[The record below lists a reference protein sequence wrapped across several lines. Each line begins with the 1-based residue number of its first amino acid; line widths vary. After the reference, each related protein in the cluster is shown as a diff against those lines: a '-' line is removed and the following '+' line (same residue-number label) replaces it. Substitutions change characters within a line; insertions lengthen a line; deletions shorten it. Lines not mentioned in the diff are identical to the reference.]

1 MLDEVEGDGDEAGDD
16 QDWPDVQEEGEGLE
30 GAHLGQIQRGVPI
43 ALWEKKSQCPI
54 CRDCGRSHEKQDQI
68 SLFVPTPPVRK
79 NSRWRSVGP

>member
-43 ALWEKKSQCPI
+43 ALQTKKVSMSNLP
-54 CRDCGRSHEKQDQI
+54 
-68 SLFVPTPPVRK
+68 
-79 NSRWRSVGP
+79 